1 LPKAEGQDR
10 LAGILQHIVG
20 GLGKVGGCRLQAAG
34 GVKDRAAG
42 VEVAQGLH
50 MVFHRG
56 GSAGGVADH
65 VGHGSGAA
73 DKLKAVVG
81 SEDLRDGN
89 DVRHAAGRADVADD
103 AENLRVGWREE

>member
-1 LPKAEGQDR
+1 
-10 LAGILQHIVG
+10 
-20 GLGKVGGCRLQAAG
+20 
-34 GVKDRAAG
+34 
-42 VEVAQGLH
+42 VAN
-50 MVFHRG
+50 
-56 GSAGGVADH
+56 H

-81 SEDLRDGN
+81 SEDLGDGN